1 MGDTSPKQ
9 STQTGL
15 MTLTLEHREK
25 RELEMLAQHFP
36 ARPWFLLHDTH
47 LLSKCVSR
55 ACLVSDAA
63 VDSGNNVELLPDGCS
78 HSAGWGMGRTDNKS
92 RRRFPIMISTPER

>member
-1 MGDTSPKQ
+1 M
-9 STQTGL
+9 
-15 MTLTLEHREK
+15 
-25 RELEMLAQHFP
+25 
-36 ARPWFLLHDTH
+36 
-47 LLSKCVSR
+47 
-55 ACLVSDAA
+55 SDAA